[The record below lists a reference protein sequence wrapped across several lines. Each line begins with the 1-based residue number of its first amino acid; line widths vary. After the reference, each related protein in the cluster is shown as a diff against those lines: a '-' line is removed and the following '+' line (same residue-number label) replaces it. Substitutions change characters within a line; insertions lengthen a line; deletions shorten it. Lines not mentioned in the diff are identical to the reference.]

1 MNTPSSIGNGPYL
14 FLVDDDGSISDP
26 SFIAKTSREELY
38 SSIASTWADSAR
50 DLALEMSICPP
61 LAWRVHRLYEDAR
74 DDLSEA
80 LSDLD
85 KDSEHYDEE
94 AAKLNR
100 LLTTMPE
107 EPDGN
112 AERWLFSL
120 DVATFKTKVVPAV
133 EQWLSEEPDYRFED
147 DYIGTDSSPEG
158 SAYRFFQSLDQKDLQ
173 ELDISFVD
181 SDRPGSN
188 LCYAVLE
195 GDIAQ
200 ANAVAERTKRP
211 FRFKRK

>member
-1 MNTPSSIGNGPYL
+1 MNTPSSISNEPYL

-38 SSIASTWADSAR
+38 RSIASTWADSAR
-50 DLALEMSICPP
+50 DLALEMSSCPP

-74 DDLSEA
+74 DDISEA

-94 AAKLNR
+94 AAKLNQ

-112 AERWLFSL
+112 AEKWLFTL
-120 DVATFKTKVVPAV
+120 DFATFKTKVAPAV

-147 DYIGTDSSPEG
+147 DYIDMDSSPEG
-158 SAYRFFQSLDQKDLQ
+158 SAYRFFQSLDQKELE

-181 SDRPGSN
+181 GDRPGSN

-200 ANAVAERTKRP
+200 ANAAAERTKRP
-211 FRFKRK
+211 FRFIRR